1 MSMFAP
7 VKCILPMTIIR
18 RQRIMPVAGK
28 VLVRAG
34 QKVGAT
40 DTIAESNLTPEYL
53 LLDIARGLGVS
64 ADQTDRYIQC
74 QVGDLLAEKDIIAG
88 PVGLARR
95 IVRAPRSGKVVV
107 IGDGQMLLE
116 ISGQPFQLK
125 AGLPGEVIEFVP
137 DRGVVIESA
146 GALLQGVWG
155 NGRVD
160 SGQLSVLA
168 KTPEHEINPS
178 DLDVSSRGSVVLAG
192 YCNDP
197 EIFKVIDELA
207 LHGLILGSM
216 EARLITKAAKSPV
229 PIIVLEGFG
238 RRPIGAVSHKL
249 LVSLERRDVALNAE
263 NWNMLTG
270 IKPEVFFPAAVPSS
284 VTHAPDFISF
294 DVNQRVRI
302 VRPPHAGE
310 TGVVD
315 EVRGITA
322 FSGGLR
328 ARAALIRLENGENAI
343 IPLVNLEVLA

>member
-53 LLDIARGLGVS
+53 LLDIARGLGVP
-64 ADQTDRYIQC
+64 ADRTDRYVQC

-95 IVRAPRSGKVVV
+95 IVRASCSGKVVV
-107 IGDGQMLLE
+107 VGDGQLLLE
-116 ISGQPFQLK
+116 ISGQPFQMK
-125 AGLPGEVIEFVP
+125 AGLPGEVVELIPE
-137 DRGVVIESA
+137 RGVVIESA

-168 KTPEHEINPS
+168 KTPDHEIKPT
-178 DLDVSSRGSVVLAG
+178 DLDVSSRGAVVLAG
-192 YCNDP
+192 YCSLV
-197 EIFKVIDELA
+197 EVIKALEELT

-216 EARLITKAAKSPV
+216 DARLVPLAAKSPV

-238 RRPIGAVSHKL
+238 RRPIGGASHKL

-263 NWNMLTG
+263 NWNVLTG
-270 IKPEVFFPAAVPSS
+270 EKPEIFFPAVVPSS
-284 VTHAPDFISF
+284 VTPAPDFMSF
-294 DVNQRVRI
+294 DADQKVRI
-302 VRPPHAGE
+302 VRMPHAGE
-310 TGVVD
+310 VGIIK
-315 EVRGITA
+315 EIKGITA
-322 FSGGLR
+322 FPGGIR
-328 ARAALIRLENGENAI
+328 ARAALIRLENGENAM
-343 IPLVNLEVLA
+343 IPLANLEVLA